1 MNGFNLLRGCLAVI
15 GRIPNWEQFFTLTK
29 PALRFT
35 FLVQLCVLPAFCI
48 IASAAI
54 DGRSELLKMEASDVN
69 IPAIA
74 IIGLIYLLS
83 FSAVAYILCMVFDR
97 QDRLRAW
104 VIVRHWCVHF
114 LAWFAALAFGLFKL
128 GIFPLPA
135 AYGVLFAAYMGLLF
149 IDIRIAQ
156 RVAGFDLGGATLAAC
171 LISITGLSLLLTGVS
186 YFV

>member
-1 MNGFNLLRGCLAVI
+1 MAVI
-15 GRIPNWEQFFTLTK
+15 GRIPNWDRFFDLSK
-29 PALRFT
+29 PALKLT
-35 FLVQLCVLPAFCI
+35 FFIQLLVLPAFYI
-48 IASAAI
+48 IASSAI
-54 DGRSELLKMEASDVN
+54 AGRSELLKMEAIPVN

-74 IIGLIYLLS
+74 IIGLVYLLS
-83 FSAVAYILCMVFDR
+83 FSAVAYILTMIFDR

-104 VIVRHWCVHF
+104 VIIRHWCVFF
-114 LAWFAALAFGLFKL
+114 LAWIAALGFGLFKA

-156 RVAGFDLGGATLAAC
+156 RVAGFDLGGATLAGC